1 MAAVSPRRIVAE
13 KLLLTAAIVVAGL
26 AIVLVAD
33 SRGSLPLMVV
43 GLVVIALAP
52 FLSLA
57 VVVARFRRA
66 VRGGKR
72 G

>member
-26 AIVLVAD
+26 AIVLIAD

>member
-1 MAAVSPRRIVAE
+1 MAGLSPRRIVAE

-33 SRGSLPLMVV
+33 SRESLLLMVL

-57 VVVARFRRA
+57 IVVARFRRV